1 MYRDLTKGRISSTLL
16 IFSFPII
23 AGDLLQQ
30 LYNIADTLIVGRV
43 LGTTALA
50 AVGSSYTL
58 MTFLTSVFLG
68 LGMGA
73 GALFSIYL
81 GQGEQK
87 RLRLAVM
94 HAFVLIIG
102 ITLLVNAAV
111 YLWMDP
117 ILRFLQ
123 IPNDV
128 WKGMKEYLTIIF
140 AGLAA
145 TSLYNFGTCLL
156 RAMGNSSVP
165 LFFLGIATAMN
176 IGLDLLFVAVFG
188 WGIAGAAIATILAQY
203 VSGIGITLYILCKCR
218 DLLPRQGELTFD
230 SHVLKEIFSLSALTC
245 LQQSVMNFGILM
257 IQGLVNSFGSVV
269 MAGFAA
275 AVKIDTLAYLPVQ
288 DFGNAY
294 STFIAQNYGAENHER
309 IRKGTRDAFGISMV
323 FSVVM
328 SAFVCGLAT
337 PLMRIFVESGET
349 SVIAAGVQYLH
360 IEGAFYIGIGC
371 LSLFYGYC
379 RGIKRAGVSVVLTV
393 CSLGTRVLLAY
404 ALAPVIGEIGIWM
417 AIPIG
422 WGLADLAGA
431 VFLRKSMVSGGHK
444 AA

>member
-16 IFSFPII
+16 LFSLPII

-68 LGMGA
+68 LSMGS

-81 GQGEQK
+81 GQGERK
-87 RLRLAVM
+87 RLRIAVA
-94 HAFVLIIG
+94 HAFVLILG
-102 ITLLVNAAV
+102 ITLVINAAV

-117 ILRFLQ
+117 ILHFLQ
-123 IPNDV
+123 VPENV
-128 WKGMKEYLTIIF
+128 WQGMREYLEIIF
-140 AGLAA
+140 AGLIA

-165 LFFLGIATAMN
+165 LIFLGISTALN
-176 IGLDLLFVAVFG
+176 IGLDLLFVAGLGF
-188 WGIAGAAIATILAQY
+188 GIAGAAAATILAQY
-203 VSGIGITLYILCKCR
+203 VSGLGIMLYILCKCR
-218 DLLPRQGELTFD
+218 DLLPGRGELTFD
-230 SHVLKEIFSLSALTC
+230 GLVLKEIFSLSALTC

-294 STFIAQNYGAENHER
+294 STFIAQNYGAQNNDR
-309 IRKGTRDAFGISMV
+309 IRRGTRDAFAISAA
-323 FSVVM
+323 FSMVM
-328 SAFVCGLAT
+328 SAVVYAFANPFMQL
-337 PLMRIFVESGET
+337 FVESGEAD
-349 SVIAAGVQYLH
+349 VIAVGVQYLR
-360 IEGAFYIGIGC
+360 IEGAFYIGIGF
-371 LSLFYGYC
+371 LFLFYGYC
-379 RGIKRAGVSVVLTV
+379 RGIKRAGVSVILTV
-393 CSLGTRVLLAY
+393 WSLGTRVLLAY
-404 ALAPVIGEIGIWM
+404 VLAPVIGEIGIWM

-422 WGLADLAGA
+422 WGLADLVGA
-431 VFLRKSMVSGGHK
+431 LFLRRSF
-444 AA
+444 ARL

>member
-16 IFSFPII
+16 LFSLPII

-68 LGMGA
+68 LSMGS

-81 GQGEQK
+81 GQGERK
-87 RLRLAVM
+87 RLRIAVA
-94 HAFVLIIG
+94 HAFVLILG
-102 ITLLVNAAV
+102 ITLVINAAV

-117 ILRFLQ
+117 ILHFLQ
-123 IPNDV
+123 VPENV
-128 WKGMKEYLTIIF
+128 WQGMREYLEIIF
-140 AGLAA
+140 AGLIA

-165 LFFLGIATAMN
+165 LIFLGISTALN
-176 IGLDLLFVAVFG
+176 IGLDLLFVAGLGF
-188 WGIAGAAIATILAQY
+188 GIAGAAAATILAQY
-203 VSGIGITLYILCKCR
+203 VSGLGIMLYILCKCR
-218 DLLPRQGELTFD
+218 DLLPGRGELTFD
-230 SHVLKEIFSLSALTC
+230 GLVLKEIFSLSALTC

-294 STFIAQNYGAENHER
+294 STFIAQNYGAQNNER
-309 IRKGTRDAFGISMV
+309 IRRGTRDAFAISAA
-323 FSVVM
+323 FSMVM
-328 SAFVCGLAT
+328 SAVVYAFANPFMQL
-337 PLMRIFVESGET
+337 FVESGEAD
-349 SVIAAGVQYLH
+349 VIAVGVQYLR
-360 IEGAFYIGIGC
+360 IEGAFYIGIGF
-371 LSLFYGYC
+371 LFLFYGYC
-379 RGIKRAGVSVVLTV
+379 RGIKRAGVSVILTV

-404 ALAPVIGEIGIWM
+404 VLAPVIGEIGIWM

-422 WGLADLAGA
+422 WGLADLVGA
-431 VFLRKSMVSGGHK
+431 LFLRRSF
-444 AA
+444 ARL

>member
-16 IFSFPII
+16 LFSLPII

-68 LGMGA
+68 LSMGA

-81 GQGEQK
+81 GQGERK
-87 RLRLAVM
+87 RLRIAVA
-94 HAFVLIIG
+94 HAFVLILG
-102 ITLLVNAAV
+102 ITLVINAAV

-117 ILRFLQ
+117 ILHFLQ
-123 IPNDV
+123 VPENV
-128 WKGMKEYLTIIF
+128 WQGMREYLEIIF
-140 AGLAA
+140 AGLIA

-165 LFFLGIATAMN
+165 LIFLGISTALN
-176 IGLDLLFVAVFG
+176 IGLDLLFVAGLGF
-188 WGIAGAAIATILAQY
+188 GIAGAAAATILAQY
-203 VSGIGITLYILCKCR
+203 VSGLGIMLYILCKCR
-218 DLLPRQGELTFD
+218 DLLPGRGELTFD
-230 SHVLKEIFSLSALTC
+230 GLVLKEIFSLSALTC

-294 STFIAQNYGAENHER
+294 STFIAQNYGAQNNDR
-309 IRKGTRDAFGISMV
+309 IRRGTRDAFAISAA
-323 FSVVM
+323 FSMVM
-328 SAFVCGLAT
+328 SAVVYAFANPFMQL
-337 PLMRIFVESGET
+337 FVESGEAD
-349 SVIAAGVQYLH
+349 VIAVGVQYLR
-360 IEGAFYIGIGC
+360 IEGAFYIGIGF
-371 LSLFYGYC
+371 LFLFYGYC
-379 RGIKRAGVSVVLTV
+379 RGIKRAGVSVILTV

-404 ALAPVIGEIGIWM
+404 VLAPVIGEIGIWM

-422 WGLADLAGA
+422 WGLADLVGA
-431 VFLRKSMVSGGHK
+431 LFLRRSF
-444 AA
+444 ARL